1 MLNRVSHSGK
11 RPISER
17 ISVFEQRQTTTT
29 TTSITSHGVDRTGS
43 TETTTSQR
51 VTRVASPVTR
61 TFSNKNFE
69 DLKSAFSSPTSA
81 AAAADLS
88 HPKQQA
94 PPPPPIRIPGATP
107 PPIKTVGGRTSVPLS
122 PTQPAAPSPLEVF
135 HPPPVA
141 PQRSSVSLNVDS
153 GASSPSPHKTPLKK
167 TPSPSSSKTAARTG
181 GNPSTPSSAQS
192 QRGKSAKNSPQASQP
207 QQRPGSRNSG
217 GAPSVSGRTPSRP
230 ASKSSTSPIKPA
242 SGAMNINTMTINVK
256 KSTVTELNGNVPGN
270 STTTTT
276 TKVVRDRAVTAPLPS
291 PTVVVTMEQPP
302 PPKTLPHSQ
311 SAVKMEAERRRSE
324 APDAEK
330 EVSVTKAEEEKSS
343 GVCLVE
349 SKSEPVAINV
359 PKPVVEED
367 DDDDGGGESDPGSP
381 PPVQRHAPL
390 KKTSGISQSNGGGG
404 RSNGLLSHK
413 DSNADFV
420 DSLVNNKN
428 RINAHNLVGDTS
440 TVTTMTAAVSLT
452 DTATSTSP
460 PPMKKS
466 QSSSTTTSTS
476 GPGSNPNYW
485 ANQVS
490 LQYENAQ
497 NTIEVQKHASKNLFL
512 PGLPELRLDVQ
523 HRPILLLAL
532 PSIPFLPLSSHKSR
546 KISPLTRCVR
556 ASMWIRKYLPLFCGS
571 WQHRSL
577 SVRSVLGS
585 CPGMFRWLHVFARSL
600 TLFSI
605 QLHLRWS
612 PNRLN

>member
-88 HPKQQA
+88 HPKQQGA
-94 PPPPPIRIPGATP
+94 PPPPIRIPGATP

-181 GNPSTPSSAQS
+181 SNSSTPSSAQS

-302 PPKTLPHSQ
+302 APKTLPHSQ

-330 EVSVTKAEEEKSS
+330 EVSVTKAEEESS

-390 KKTSGISQSNGGGG
+390 KKTSGISQSNAGGNG

-497 NTIEVQKHASKNLFL
+497 NTIEVQKHAPEKSPCLVCLNLAYRVIRQVRTEL
-512 PGLPELRLDVQ
+512 LLTIDYELRFSMRKLY
-523 HRPILLLAL
+523 RAGR
-532 PSIPFLPLSSHKSR
+532 SIIH
-546 KISPLTRCVR
+546 
-556 ASMWIRKYLPLFCGS
+556 
-571 WQHRSL
+571 
-577 SVRSVLGS
+577 
-585 CPGMFRWLHVFARSL
+585 
-600 TLFSI
+600 
-605 QLHLRWS
+605 
-612 PNRLN
+612 

>member
-1 MLNRVSHSGK
+1 M
-11 RPISER
+11 
-17 ISVFEQRQTTTT
+17 
-29 TTSITSHGVDRTGS
+29 
-43 TETTTSQR
+43 
-51 VTRVASPVTR
+51 
-61 TFSNKNFE
+61 
-69 DLKSAFSSPTSA
+69 
-81 AAAADLS
+81 
-88 HPKQQA
+88 
-94 PPPPPIRIPGATP
+94 
-107 PPIKTVGGRTSVPLS
+107 
-122 PTQPAAPSPLEVF
+122 
-135 HPPPVA
+135 
-141 PQRSSVSLNVDS
+141 
-153 GASSPSPHKTPLKK
+153 
-167 TPSPSSSKTAARTG
+167 
-181 GNPSTPSSAQS
+181 
-192 QRGKSAKNSPQASQP
+192 
-207 QQRPGSRNSG
+207 
-217 GAPSVSGRTPSRP
+217 SGRTPSRP

-276 TKVVRDRAVTAPLPS
+276 KVVRDRAVTAPLPS

-324 APDAEK
+324 ALDAEK
-330 EVSVTKAEEEKSS
+330 EVSVTKAEEESS

-523 HRPILLLAL
+523 HHPILLLAL
-532 PSIPFLPLSSHKSR
+532 PSLPFLPLSSQVAQYFAAHK
-546 KISPLTRCVR
+546 VR
-556 ASMWIRKYLPLFCGS
+556 ACKHVDKKIPSTFLRILAASIPLCPLS
-571 WQHRSL
+571 SRLLSRYVSL
-577 SVRSVLGS
+577 VA
-585 CPGMFRWLHVFARSL
+585 CF
-600 TLFSI
+600 
-605 QLHLRWS
+605 LRLAS
-612 PNRLN
+612 PSFQFNFI

>member
-29 TTSITSHGVDRTGS
+29 TTSITSHGVDRRGS

-81 AAAADLS
+81 EAAADLS
-88 HPKQQA
+88 QPKQA

-107 PPIKTVGGRTSVPLS
+107 PPIKTVGSRTSVPLS
-122 PTQPAAPSPLEVF
+122 PTQTAAPSPLEVF
-135 HPPPVA
+135 QPPSIA

-153 GASSPSPHKTPLKK
+153 GASSPSPPKTPLKK
-167 TPSPSSSKTAARTG
+167 TASPSSSKTAAKTG
-181 GNPSTPSSAQS
+181 TTPPTSTSAPS
-192 QRGKSAKNSPQASQP
+192 QRGKSAKTSPQTSQHP
-207 QQRPGSRNSG
+207 RPSSRNGG
-217 GAPSVSGRTPSRP
+217 GAPAQSGRTPSRP
-230 ASKSSTSPIKPA
+230 AAKSSTTPIRPA
-242 SGAMNINTMTINVK
+242 SSGAMNINTMTINVK

-291 PTVVVTMEQPP
+291 PPPTVVVSMEQ

-311 SAVKMEAERRRSE
+311 SMVKMEAERRRSE
-324 APDAEK
+324 ARDSEK
-330 EVSVTKAEEEKSS
+330 EVSVTKAEEEAARGERGS
-343 GVCLVE
+343 LAE
-349 SKSEPVAINV
+349 NKSEPAAINA

-367 DDDDGGGESDPGSP
+367 DDGGESGPESP
-381 PPVQRHAPL
+381 PPVQRHSPL
-390 KKTSGISQSNGGGG
+390 RKTSGISQSNGGGG
-404 RSNGLLSHK
+404 GRSNGVLLHK

-466 QSSSTTTSTS
+466 QSSSTTTSSS

-497 NTIEVQKHASKNLFL
+497 NTIEVQKA
-512 PGLPELRLDVQ
+512 
-523 HRPILLLAL
+523 
-532 PSIPFLPLSSHKSR
+532 
-546 KISPLTRCVR
+546 
-556 ASMWIRKYLPLFCGS
+556 
-571 WQHRSL
+571 
-577 SVRSVLGS
+577 
-585 CPGMFRWLHVFARSL
+585 CP
-600 TLFSI
+600 
-605 QLHLRWS
+605 
-612 PNRLN
+612 RLNPLAWFA

>member
-1 MLNRVSHSGK
+1 M
-11 RPISER
+11 
-17 ISVFEQRQTTTT
+17 
-29 TTSITSHGVDRTGS
+29 
-43 TETTTSQR
+43 
-51 VTRVASPVTR
+51 
-61 TFSNKNFE
+61 
-69 DLKSAFSSPTSA
+69 
-81 AAAADLS
+81 
-88 HPKQQA
+88 
-94 PPPPPIRIPGATP
+94 
-107 PPIKTVGGRTSVPLS
+107 
-122 PTQPAAPSPLEVF
+122 
-135 HPPPVA
+135 
-141 PQRSSVSLNVDS
+141 
-153 GASSPSPHKTPLKK
+153 
-167 TPSPSSSKTAARTG
+167 
-181 GNPSTPSSAQS
+181 
-192 QRGKSAKNSPQASQP
+192 
-207 QQRPGSRNSG
+207 
-217 GAPSVSGRTPSRP
+217 SGRTPSRP

-291 PTVVVTMEQPP
+291 PPPTVVVSMEQ

-311 SAVKMEAERRRSE
+311 SLVKMEAERRRSE
-324 APDAEK
+324 ARDSEK
-330 EVSVTKAEEEKSS
+330 EVSVTKAEEEAARGERGS
-343 GVCLVE
+343 LAE
-349 SKSEPVAINV
+349 NKSEPAAINA
-359 PKPVVEED
+359 PKPIVEED
-367 DDDDGGGESDPGSP
+367 DDGGESGPESP
-381 PPVQRHAPL
+381 LPVQRHSPL
-390 KKTSGISQSNGGGG
+390 RKTSGISQSNGGGG
-404 RSNGLLSHK
+404 GRSNGVLLHK

-440 TVTTMTAAVSLT
+440 NVTTMTAAVSLT

-497 NTIEVQKHASKNLFL
+497 NTIEVQKHASKKLFL

-523 HRPILLLAL
+523 HHPILLLAL
-532 PSIPFLPLSSHKSR
+532 PTSKPPYPTSFISQVAQNFAAHK
-546 KISPLTRCVR
+546 VR
-556 ASMWIRKYLPLFCGS
+556 ACKHVNKKIPSTFFADPCSSDPSPSSQF
-571 WQHRSL
+571 
-577 SVRSVLGS
+577 SVPVPVCIAG
-585 CPGMFRWLHVFARSL
+585 CMFFALSL

-605 QLHLRWS
+605 QLHLRSS

>member
-1 MLNRVSHSGK
+1 M
-11 RPISER
+11 
-17 ISVFEQRQTTTT
+17 
-29 TTSITSHGVDRTGS
+29 
-43 TETTTSQR
+43 
-51 VTRVASPVTR
+51 
-61 TFSNKNFE
+61 
-69 DLKSAFSSPTSA
+69 
-81 AAAADLS
+81 
-88 HPKQQA
+88 
-94 PPPPPIRIPGATP
+94 
-107 PPIKTVGGRTSVPLS
+107 
-122 PTQPAAPSPLEVF
+122 
-135 HPPPVA
+135 
-141 PQRSSVSLNVDS
+141 
-153 GASSPSPHKTPLKK
+153 
-167 TPSPSSSKTAARTG
+167 
-181 GNPSTPSSAQS
+181 
-192 QRGKSAKNSPQASQP
+192 
-207 QQRPGSRNSG
+207 
-217 GAPSVSGRTPSRP
+217 SGRTPSRP

-311 SAVKMEAERRRSE
+311 SAVKLETERRRSE

-381 PPVQRHAPL
+381 PSVQRHAPL

-497 NTIEVQKHASKNLFL
+497 NTIEVQKHASKSLFL

-523 HRPILLLAL
+523 HHPILLLAL
-532 PSIPFLPLSSHKSR
+532 LSIPILPLSYHKSR

-585 CPGMFRWLHVFARSL
+585 CPGMFRWLHVFCA
-600 TLFSI
+600 
-605 QLHLRWS
+605 
-612 PNRLN
+612 

>member
-88 HPKQQA
+88 HSRQA

-107 PPIKTVGGRTSVPLS
+107 PPIKTVGSRTSVPLS
-122 PTQPAAPSPLEVF
+122 PTQPAAPSSLEVF
-135 HPPPVA
+135 HPPSVA

-153 GASSPSPHKTPLKK
+153 GVSSPSANKTPLKK
-167 TPSPSSSKTAARTG
+167 TPSPSSSKTAAKSG
-181 GNPSTPSSAQS
+181 ATPTTSSSAPS
-192 QRGKSAKNSPQASQP
+192 PRVKSAKTSPQTSQN
-207 QQRPGSRNSG
+207 QRPSSRNSAG
-217 GAPSVSGRTPSRP
+217 PANLSGRTSSRP
-230 ASKSSTSPIKPA
+230 AAKSSTTPIKPA

-291 PTVVVTMEQPP
+291 PPPTVVVTMEQPP
-302 PPKTLPHSQ
+302 PSKTLPHSQ
-311 SAVKMEAERRRSE
+311 SVVKMESGRRRSE
-324 APDAEK
+324 VLDSEK
-330 EVSVTKAEEEKSS
+330 EVSVTKAEEEAVRGEKASP
-343 GVCLVE
+343 VKN
-349 SKSEPVAINV
+349 KSEPALINA
-359 PKPVVEED
+359 PKPIVEED
-367 DDDDGGGESDPGSP
+367 DDDGGGSDPESP
-381 PPVQRHAPL
+381 PPVERHAPL
-390 KKTSGISQSNGGGG
+390 RKNSGVSQINGGGGGG
-404 RSNGLLSHK
+404 RSNGVLLHK

-428 RINAHNLVGDTS
+428 RNNAHNLVGDTS
-440 TVTTMTAAVSLT
+440 TVTTMTAAVFLT

-460 PPMKKS
+460 PPTRKS
-466 QSSSTTTSTS
+466 QSSSSTTSS

-497 NTIEVQKHASKNLFL
+497 NTIEVQTHALL
-512 PGLPELRLDVQ
+512 GLPEL
-523 HRPILLLAL
+523 LA
-532 PSIPFLPLSSHKSR
+532 
-546 KISPLTRCVR
+546 
-556 ASMWIRKYLPLFCGS
+556 
-571 WQHRSL
+571 
-577 SVRSVLGS
+577 
-585 CPGMFRWLHVFARSL
+585 
-600 TLFSI
+600 
-605 QLHLRWS
+605 
-612 PNRLN
+612 